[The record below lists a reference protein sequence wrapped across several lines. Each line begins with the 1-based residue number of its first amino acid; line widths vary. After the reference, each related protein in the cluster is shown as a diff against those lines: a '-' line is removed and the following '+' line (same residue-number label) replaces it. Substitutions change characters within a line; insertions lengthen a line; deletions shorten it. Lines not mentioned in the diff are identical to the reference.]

1 MMTIMKKEKRRRKK
15 KETKKQTIWLLLPLS
30 HSLSRGDEDEK
41 DDGNEQMK
49 KHTIW
54 LLDDDI
60 YEDTHPFFLQTISQS
75 ERRISENP

>member
-1 MMTIMKKEKRRRKK
+1 MQYLS
-15 KETKKQTIWLLLPLS
+15 ETGKAKFLSAAIWLLLPLS

>member
-1 MMTIMKKEKRRRKK
+1 MMTIMKKQKRRRKK

-30 HSLSRGDEDEK
+30 HSLSHEK